1 MKKKR
6 QGTKE
11 NLIPVEK
18 SEKVIRLTHRG
29 RPKRGGKVPAV
40 LALLLALGCMAYCL
54 CILFFMGYGTKF
66 FLVWGV
72 LGAGFAAL
80 SWLLWNPGLR
90 EKIPRVLRTA
100 FAAAFTAGVLIF
112 IAVELLIFSQFHAK
126 AEPGADSMIILG
138 AQWKN
143 GYPSYVLQKRLDAA
157 IVYLKENPDTTVIV
171 SGGQGSNE
179 PVSEAEG
186 MAGYLEAA
194 GIEAERIILEDR
206 STDTSENLEFST
218 RFLDREADRI
228 VIVTNNFHVYRALK
242 IAQKKGY
249 AQVEGLAAGS
259 YPAMLPNNLLREFF
273 GVIKDLAVGNMRI
286 G

>member
-1 MKKKR
+1 MKKFM
-6 QGTKE
+6 
-11 NLIPVEK
+11 PVEK

-29 RPKRGGKVPAV
+29 RPKRGGKALSA
-40 LALLLALGCMAYCL
+40 LALLLALGCVAYCL
-54 CILFFMGYGTKF
+54 CIFLFMGYGTRF
-66 FLVWGV
+66 FLVWGA

-80 SWLLWNPGLR
+80 AWLLWNPARR
-90 EKIPRVLRTA
+90 EKIPRVLRIL
-100 FAAAFTAGVLIF
+100 FAAAFAAGALIF

-126 AEPGADSMIILG
+126 AEPGADCMIILG

-157 IVYLKENPDTTVIV
+157 IVYLKENPDTIVIV

-194 GIEAERIILEDR
+194 GIEAERILLEDR
-206 STDTSENLEFST
+206 STDTSENLEFSA
-218 RFLDREADRI
+218 RFLDRETDRT
-228 VIVTNNFHVYRALK
+228 VIVTNNFHVYRAVK

-249 AQVEGLAAGS
+249 AQAQGLAAGS

-273 GVIKDLAVGNMRI
+273 GVIKDLAMGNMRI
-286 G
+286 W